1 MARETGD
8 GPYVIVASLSRIR
21 LHTELRGSYDVDGNV
36 WHLPYGNPENPN
48 NGGWQIFNAI
58 LGWNNTATVGTILAY
73 IFYWLFVI
81 GALVYM
87 KWKEVSIHY
96 IACYSC

>member
-1 MARETGD
+1 MLADAGC
-8 GPYVIVASLSRIR
+8 S
-21 LHTELRGSYDVDGNV
+21 GSYDVDGNV

-87 KWKEVSIHY
+87 KWKEVRTSV
-96 IACYSC
+96 APW